1 MRMRMLANITNIT
14 NQLYSQIVKRHI
26 VIKNEDVT
34 SCSNCLFFIKPT
46 FKGESYSQFNLYGR
60 CKQFGEKDIITGE
73 VEQSFALACRK
84 DRSLCGIEARHFI
97 YNFGQNLG
105 K

>member
-1 MRMRMLANITNIT
+1 MLANIT
-14 NQLYSQIVKRHI
+14 NQLYSQIKRHI
-26 VIKNEDVT
+26 VIKNEHVT

-46 FKGESYSQFNLYGR
+46 FKGESNLYGR

-73 VEQSFALACRK
+73 VEQSFALTCRK
-84 DRSLCGIEARHFI
+84 DRSLCGIEAKHFI

>member
-1 MRMRMLANITNIT
+1 MQIRMLANKILPI
-14 NQLYSQIVKRHI
+14 IKRYI
-26 VIKNEDVT
+26 VIKNEYIN

-46 FKGESYSQFNLYGR
+46 FHYPEQNIQANLYGR

-73 VEQSFALACRK
+73 VKNLFALSCRK
-84 DRSLCGIEARHFI
+84 DKSLCGIEARHFI
-97 YNFGQNLG
+97 QNFGQNLG

>member
-1 MRMRMLANITNIT
+1 MLFSHII
-14 NQLYSQIVKRHI
+14 KRYI
-26 VIKNEDVT
+26 VIKNEHVT

-46 FKGESYSQFNLYGR
+46 FHYPEQNIQAK

-73 VEQSFALACRK
+73 IEHLFALACRK
-84 DRSLCGIEARHFI
+84 DKSLCGMEARHFI
-97 YNFGQNLG
+97 QNFGQNLG

>member
-1 MRMRMLANITNIT
+1 MLTNIT
-14 NQLYSQIVKRHI
+14 NKISPIVKRHI
-26 VIKNEDVT
+26 VIKNEHVT

-46 FKGESYSQFNLYGR
+46 FRYPEPEIQANLYGR

-73 VEQSFALACRK
+73 VENLHALTCRK
-84 DRSLCGIEARHFI
+84 DRTLCGFEAKHFL
-97 YNFGQNLG
+97 YNFEQ

>member
-1 MRMRMLANITNIT
+1 MRMRMLANIT

-26 VIKNEDVT
+26 VIKNEHVT

-46 FKGESYSQFNLYGR
+46 LKGDYNETSFSLYGR